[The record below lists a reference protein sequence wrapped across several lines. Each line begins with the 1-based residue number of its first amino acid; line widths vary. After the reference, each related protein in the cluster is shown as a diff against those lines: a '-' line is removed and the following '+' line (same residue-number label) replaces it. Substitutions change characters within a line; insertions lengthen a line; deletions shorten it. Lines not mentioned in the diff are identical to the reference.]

1 MSCEGRNESDDLQNH
16 TEAVHDKP
24 FLRAHGEADALAL
37 LSDGQSLLPDS
48 D

>member
-1 MSCEGRNESDDLQNH
+1 MNHEGKNESDDLQNH